1 MDSTNENK
9 RKNRGCD
16 ELLVE
21 NHVLGRL
28 AVIGRSK
35 SGLTSRSTIDT
46 GVGTS
51 NLLHC
56 YERQNGPSS
65 LRFHKRMKNAESLR

>member
-1 MDSTNENK
+1 MDSTNENR
-9 RKNRGCD
+9 RKNRGSD

-35 SGLTSRSTIDT
+35 S
-46 GVGTS
+46 
-51 NLLHC
+51 
-56 YERQNGPSS
+56 
-65 LRFHKRMKNAESLR
+65 

>member
-1 MDSTNENK
+1 MFLTVAILEKNTNAVYERTIGFAWIQQMRKK
-9 RKNRGCD
+9 RKKRRSD

-35 SGLTSRSTIDT
+35 S
-46 GVGTS
+46 
-51 NLLHC
+51 
-56 YERQNGPSS
+56 
-65 LRFHKRMKNAESLR
+65 